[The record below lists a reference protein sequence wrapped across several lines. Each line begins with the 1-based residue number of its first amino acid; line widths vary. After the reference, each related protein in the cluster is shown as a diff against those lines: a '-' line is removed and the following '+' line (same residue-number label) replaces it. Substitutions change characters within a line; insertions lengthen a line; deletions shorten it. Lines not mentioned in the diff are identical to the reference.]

1 MSDLFLPELEELLKD
16 YDILRC
22 LTPSGAVWGDIP
34 WYMLTDKDKQE
45 IIDYYKAH
53 PDIENPYYNETGVG
67 KAPLYTGTG
76 TGKTYIGGTA
86 VSNPTPE
93 PTYTTNIGG
102 PMIGTPTSNA
112 IYKAKQTAKQ
122 YWWAILIIVAVIVY
136 FVFFRKKRRRR

>member
-1 MSDLFLPELEELLKD
+1 MSDLFPELEEQLKD
-16 YDILRC
+16 YDILRD

-34 WYMLTDKDKQE
+34 WNMLTDKDKQE

-67 KAPLYTGTG
+67 KAP
-76 TGKTYIGGTA
+76 
-86 VSNPTPE
+86 SPE
-93 PTYTTNIGG
+93 PTYTGTGG
-102 PMIGTPTSNA
+102 QMIGTRTSNA
-112 IYKAKQTAKQ
+112 IYKAKQIAKQ